1 MSSLKPVS
9 WRPDSVTP
17 PWTYPV
23 RRLLAAGLRGASAV
37 LARLAHVMAVPVVPD
52 VRRAPEVLEF
62 YADAGAPEGAL
73 YADGELVGYLE
84 GVKRL

>member
-1 MSSLKPVS
+1 MTSLRPLT
-9 WRPDSVTP
+9 WRPDTVTP
-17 PWTYPV
+17 PWTYPL
-23 RRLLAAGLRGASAV
+23 RRLLAASLGSTSSA
-37 LARLAHVMAVPVVPD
+37 LARMAQQLAVPAVPE

-73 YADGELVGYLE
+73 YLDGQLVGYLP